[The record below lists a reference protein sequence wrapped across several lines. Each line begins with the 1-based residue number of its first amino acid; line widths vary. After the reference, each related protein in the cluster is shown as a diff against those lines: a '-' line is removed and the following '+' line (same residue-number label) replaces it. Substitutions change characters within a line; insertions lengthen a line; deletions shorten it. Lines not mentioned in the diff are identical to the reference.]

1 MPLRTFFNVVLVDET
16 THVCVSMTDRCFR
29 YHVSAHIW
37 LDSRISME
45 LMNINEDA
53 WEARSVLSLSLSNYS
68 WGCIPSSENGGGS
81 SSASPAHYTAD
92 HTYDT
97 TPWSDS
103 DHGSLSLTLAKISTR
118 EECLLGHTCFG
129 HVMST
134 YPLYSQ
140 KTCYREIIQHSEP
153 SWVY

>member
-1 MPLRTFFNVVLVDET
+1 MLSSLMKPRMFVWSLFSLPCFCTHLVGFQDFNG
-16 THVCVSMTDRCFR
+16 
-29 YHVSAHIW
+29 
-37 LDSRISME
+37 
-45 LMNINEDA
+45 INEHQRRRVRGEKCTEPITIKLFVGMYPFVGK
-53 WEARSVLSLSLSNYS
+53 W
-68 WGCIPSSENGGGS
+68 GGS